1 MVPEI
6 MAEHAVGFR
15 QRAEQ
20 LVAHLPPLLVEAERV
35 AAIVAQG
42 VHGRRRV
49 GPGET
54 FWQYRRYQQ
63 GDAATMIDWRAS
75 AKSTRLYVRENEW
88 EAAES
93 VWLWADT
100 SPSMRFASR
109 LSQTSKL
116 DRARLLL
123 MALAVLLVRG
133 DENIALLG
141 SDRRPRTGSAA
152 LTRFATAL
160 IREPGEEAVSLP
172 RLDILPRHAQLVLIG
187 DFLEPLEDMAAMV
200 KHFAG
205 LGVTGHMV
213 QVLDPAEETL
223 PYAGR
228 VLFDGLERE
237 GTMLASRAE
246 ALRDRYVRRLAAH
259 RDSLSLLARR
269 AGWTFTIH
277 HTDRPPQ
284 AALLPLYIDLAGQV
298 S

>member
-1 MVPEI
+1 MGPGT
-6 MAEHAVGFR
+6 MADGAIGFR

-20 LVAHLPPLLVEAERV
+20 LVAHLPPLLVAAEHV

-93 VWLWADT
+93 VWLWADA
-100 SPSMRFASR
+100 SPSMRFESR
-109 LSQTSKL
+109 LSRTSKL

-152 LTRFATAL
+152 LTRFATRL
-160 IREPGEEAVSLP
+160 IRDGDEQADSLP
-172 RLDILPRHAQLVLIG
+172 RHDILPRHAQLVLIG
-187 DFLEPLEDMAAMV
+187 DFLEPLESLDAMI

-237 GTMLASRAE
+237 GSMLASRAE
-246 ALRDRYVRRLAAH
+246 ALRDQYVRRLAAH
-259 RDSLSLLARR
+259 RDSLSAQARR
-269 AGWTFTIH
+269 AGWTFTVH
-277 HTDRPPQ
+277 HTDKPPQ
-284 AALLPLYIDLAGQV
+284 AALLPLFIDLAGQV
-298 S
+298 N

>member
-1 MVPEI
+1 
-6 MAEHAVGFR
+6 MAETAVTFR
-15 QRAEQ
+15 RRAEQ
-20 LVAHLPPLLVEAERV
+20 LVAHLPPLLVEAEHV

-54 FWQYRRYQQ
+54 FWQFRRYER

-75 AKSTRLYVRENEW
+75 AKSMRLFVRENEW

-93 VWLWADT
+93 VWLWSDSSA
-100 SPSMRFASR
+100 SMDFHSR
-109 LSQTSKL
+109 LSDTTKL

-141 SDRRPRTGSAA
+141 VDKRPRTGSAA
-152 LTRFATAL
+152 LTRFATRL
-160 IREPGEEAVSLP
+160 MRNPEKEPPSLP
-172 RLDILPRHAQLVLIG
+172 LPEILPKHAQLVLIG
-187 DFLEPLEDMAAMV
+187 DFLEPVEKLDAMI

-205 LGVTGHMV
+205 LGVTGHLV

-228 VLFDGLERE
+228 VLFDGMERE
-237 GTMLASRAE
+237 GSMLASRAE
-246 ALRDRYVRRLAAH
+246 ALRSDYVTRLQAH
-259 RDSLSLLARR
+259 REELLRLTR
-269 AGWTFTIH
+269 SVRWSFTTH
-277 HTDRPPQ
+277 HTDSQPQ
-284 AALLPLYIDLAGQV
+284 AAVLPLYINLAGQV
-298 S
+298 T

>member
-1 MVPEI
+1 
-6 MAEHAVGFR
+6 MAEAPVSFR

-49 GPGET
+49 GPGES
-54 FWQYRRYQQ
+54 FWQFRRYET

-93 VWLWADT
+93 VWLWADG
-100 SPSMRFASR
+100 SPSMDFSSR
-109 LSQTSKL
+109 LAEVTKR

-141 SDRRPRTGSAA
+141 SDRRPSTGSAA
-152 LTRFATAL
+152 LTRFATRL
-160 IREPGEEAVSLP
+160 IRDDDEAQSLP
-172 RLDILPRHAQLVLIG
+172 RLDILPKHAQIVLIG
-187 DFLEPLEDMAAMV
+187 DFLEPIGAIEDMIR
-200 KHFAG
+200 HFAG

-246 ALRDRYVRRLAAH
+246 ALREDYVKRLAAH
-259 RDSLSLLARR
+259 RDTISAYTRHAR
-269 AGWTFTIH
+269 WTFTIH
-277 HTDRPPQ
+277 HTDQPPH

-298 S
+298 L

>member
-1 MVPEI
+1 MTET
-6 MAEHAVGFR
+6 AVSFR
-15 QRAEQ
+15 RRAEQ
-20 LVAHLPPLLVEAERV
+20 LVANLPPLLVEAERV

-54 FWQYRRYQQ
+54 FWQFRSYER
-63 GDAATMIDWRAS
+63 GDAAAMIDWRAS
-75 AKSTRLYVRENEW
+75 AKSMRLYVRETEW

-93 VWLWADT
+93 VWLWADA
-100 SPSMRFASR
+100 SPSMDFASR
-109 LSQTSKL
+109 LATTTKL

-141 SDRRPRTGSAA
+141 SDRRPSTGSAA
-152 LTRFATAL
+152 LTRFATRLTRA
-160 IREPGEEAVSLP
+160 GADDEAASLP
-172 RLDILPRHAQLVLIG
+172 RLEILPKHAQLVLVG
-187 DFLEPLEDMAAMV
+187 DFLEPIEALAALI

-205 LGVTGHMV
+205 MGVTGHMV
-213 QVLDPAEETL
+213 QVLDPAEESL

-228 VLFDGLERE
+228 VLFDGMERE

-246 ALRDRYVRRLAAH
+246 ALRDDYVRRLAAH
-259 RDSLSLLARR
+259 RDELARLAR
-269 AGWTFTIH
+269 TAGWTFTIH
-277 HTDRPPQ
+277 HTDKAPQ

>member
-1 MVPEI
+1 
-6 MAEHAVGFR
+6 MAETAVTFR
-15 QRAEQ
+15 RRAEQ
-20 LVAHLPPLLVEAERV
+20 LVAHLPPLLVEAEHV

-54 FWQYRRYQQ
+54 FWQFRRYER

-75 AKSTRLYVRENEW
+75 AKSMRLFVRENEW

-93 VWLWADT
+93 VWLWADA
-100 SPSMRFASR
+100 SASMAFNSR
-109 LSQTSKL
+109 LSDSTKL

-141 SDRRPRTGSAA
+141 TDKRPRTGSAA
-152 LTRFATAL
+152 LTRFATRL
-160 IREPGEEAVSLP
+160 MHESDDEPPSLP
-172 RLDILPRHAQLVLIG
+172 LHEILPKHAQLVLIG
-187 DFLEPLEDMAAMV
+187 DFLEPIEKLDAMI

-205 LGVTGHMV
+205 QGVTGHLV

-237 GTMLASRAE
+237 GSMLASRAE
-246 ALRDRYVRRLAAH
+246 ALRTDYVNRMQAH
-259 RDSLSLLARR
+259 REELSRLTRSVH
-269 AGWTFTIH
+269 WSFTTH
-277 HTDRPPQ
+277 HTDSQPQ
-284 AALLPLYIDLAGQV
+284 AALLPLYVNLAGQV

>member
-1 MVPEI
+1 
-6 MAEHAVGFR
+6 MAETAVTFR
-15 QRAEQ
+15 RRAEQ
-20 LVAHLPPLLVEAERV
+20 LVAHLPPLLVEAEHV

-54 FWQYRRYQQ
+54 FWQFRRYER

-75 AKSTRLYVRENEW
+75 AKSMRLFVRENEW

-93 VWLWADT
+93 VWLWADA
-100 SPSMRFASR
+100 SASMAFNSR
-109 LSQTSKL
+109 LSDSTKL

-141 SDRRPRTGSAA
+141 TDKRPRTGSAA
-152 LTRFATAL
+152 LTRFATRL
-160 IREPGEEAVSLP
+160 MHESDDKPPSLP
-172 RLDILPRHAQLVLIG
+172 LHEILPKHAQLVLIG
-187 DFLEPLEDMAAMV
+187 DFLEPIEKLDAMI

-205 LGVTGHMV
+205 QGVTGHLV

-237 GTMLASRAE
+237 GSMLASRAE
-246 ALRDRYVRRLAAH
+246 ALRTDYVNRMQAH
-259 RDSLSLLARR
+259 REELSRLTR
-269 AGWTFTIH
+269 AVHWSFTTH
-277 HTDRPPQ
+277 HTDSQPQ
-284 AALLPLYIDLAGQV
+284 AALLPLYVNLAGQV

>member
-1 MVPEI
+1 
-6 MAEHAVGFR
+6 MADNAVGFR

-20 LVAHLPPLLVEAERV
+20 LVAHLPPLLVEAEHV

-93 VWLWADT
+93 VWLWADA
-100 SPSMRFASR
+100 SPSMRFESR

-123 MALAVLLVRG
+123 MSLAVLLVRG

-152 LTRFATAL
+152 LTRFATRL
-160 IREPGEEAVSLP
+160 IRDGDEEALSLP

-187 DFLEPLEDMAAMV
+187 DFLEPLEALDAMI

-213 QVLDPAEETL
+213 QVFDPAEETL

-237 GTMLASRAE
+237 GSMLASRAE
-246 ALRDRYVRRLAAH
+246 ALREQYVARLAAH
-259 RDSLSLLARR
+259 RDTLSAMARR
-269 AGWTFTIH
+269 AGWTFTVH
-277 HTDRPPQ
+277 HTDKPPQ

-298 S
+298 N

>member
-1 MVPEI
+1 
-6 MAEHAVGFR
+6 MAENAVGFR

-20 LVAHLPPLLVEAERV
+20 LVAHLPPLLVEAEHV

-93 VWLWADT
+93 VWLWADA
-100 SPSMRFASR
+100 SASMQFQSR
-109 LSQTSKL
+109 LSQTSKR

-152 LTRFATAL
+152 LTRFATRL
-160 IREPGEEAVSLP
+160 IRDGDEEPQSLP

-187 DFLEPLEDMAAMV
+187 DFLEPLESLDAMV

-246 ALRDRYVRRLAAH
+246 ALRNDYVRRLAAH
-259 RDSLSLLARR
+259 RDHLAALTRR
-269 AGWTFTIH
+269 TGWSFTIH
-277 HTDRPPQ
+277 HTDKPPQ
-284 AALLPLYIDLAGQV
+284 AALLPLYIDLSGKVQ
-298 S
+298 

>member
-1 MVPEI
+1 
-6 MAEHAVGFR
+6 MAENAVGFR

-93 VWLWADT
+93 VWLWADA
-100 SPSMRFASR
+100 SASMGFQSR
-109 LSQTSKL
+109 LSQTSKR

-133 DENIALLG
+133 DENIALLNV
-141 SDRRPRTGSAA
+141 DRRPRTGSAA
-152 LTRFATAL
+152 LTRFATRL
-160 IREPGEEAVSLP
+160 IRDGEEEPVSLP

-187 DFLEPLEDMAAMV
+187 DFLEPLESLDAMV

-205 LGVTGHMV
+205 LGITGHMV

-246 ALRDRYVRRLAAH
+246 ALRNDYIRRLAAH
-259 RDSLSLLARR
+259 RDHLSILTRR
-269 AGWTFTIH
+269 AGWSFTVH
-277 HTDRPPQ
+277 HTDKPPQ
-284 AALLPLYIDLAGQV
+284 TALLPLYIDLSGKVQ
-298 S
+298 

>member
-1 MVPEI
+1 
-6 MAEHAVGFR
+6 MAETAVTFR
-15 QRAEQ
+15 RRAEQ
-20 LVAHLPPLLVEAERV
+20 LVAHLPPLLVEAEHV

-54 FWQYRRYQQ
+54 FWQFRRYER

-75 AKSTRLYVRENEW
+75 AKSMRLFVRENEW

-93 VWLWADT
+93 VWLWADA
-100 SPSMRFASR
+100 SASMAFNSR
-109 LSQTSKL
+109 LSDSTKL

-141 SDRRPRTGSAA
+141 TDKRPRTGSAA
-152 LTRFATAL
+152 LTRFATRLMHESDA
-160 IREPGEEAVSLP
+160 EPASLP
-172 RLDILPRHAQLVLIG
+172 QHEILPKHAQLVLVG
-187 DFLEPLEDMAAMV
+187 DFLEPIEKLNAMI

-205 LGVTGHMV
+205 LGVIGHLV

-237 GTMLASRAE
+237 GSMLASRAE
-246 ALRDRYVRRLAAH
+246 ALRSDYVSRMQAHSEELSRLT
-259 RDSLSLLARR
+259 R
-269 AGWTFTIH
+269 AVRWSFTTH
-277 HTDRPPQ
+277 HTDSQPQ
-284 AALLPLYIDLAGQV
+284 AALLPLYINLAGQM